1 MTQLHAACFE
11 ILNQLEGTV
20 DQLQPADFTKPSQAL
35 SNATLGQH
43 LRHTLEFFLC
53 LEKGFEVGVINYDK
67 REHDKLVESDKF
79 LALATIGRIREF
91 VGKQKADK
99 SLMLEVGYERHT
111 ENTTSVA
118 TNYFRELTYN
128 IEHAIHH
135 MAIMKIGV
143 REVAPYVKLAEHFG
157 VAVSTV
163 RYQETAVEAMKR

>member
-11 ILNQLEGTV
+11 ILGQLENTV
-20 DQLQPADFTKPSQAL
+20 DQIHSDDFIRPSQSL

-43 LRHTLEFFLC
+43 LRHTLEFFIC
-53 LEKGFEVGVINYDK
+53 LEKGFGSGVINYDN
-67 REHDKLVESDKF
+67 REHNKLVESDKF

-91 VGKQKADK
+91 VEKQKSDK
-99 SLMLEVGYERHT
+99 PLQLEVGYERHT
-111 ENTTSVA
+111 NITVA
-118 TNYFRELTYN
+118 VSTNYFRELTYN

-143 REVAPYVKLAEHFG
+143 REVAPYVKLADHFG

-163 RYQETAVEAMKR
+163 RYQEAHVDTVKG

>member
-1 MTQLHAACFE
+1 MTQLHSACFE
-11 ILNQLEGTV
+11 ILNQLESTV
-20 DQLQPADFTKPSQAL
+20 QQLKPDDFIKPSHTL

-53 LEKGFEVGVINYDK
+53 LENGFEAGVINYDK

-79 LALATIGRIREF
+79 LTIATIGRIREF
-91 VGKQKADK
+91 VQQQRQDK
-99 SLMLEVGYERHT
+99 SLTLEVGYERLT
-111 ENTTSVA
+111 ENSTTVA

-143 REVAPYVKLAEHFG
+143 REVAPYVKLADHFG

-163 RYQETAVEAMKR
+163 RYQESVVEPEKG